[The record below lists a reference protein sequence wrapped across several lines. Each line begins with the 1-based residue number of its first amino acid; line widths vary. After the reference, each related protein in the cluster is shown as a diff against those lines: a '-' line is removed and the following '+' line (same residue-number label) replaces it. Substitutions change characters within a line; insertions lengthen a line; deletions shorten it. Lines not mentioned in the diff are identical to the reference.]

1 MSDAPTRRRGRGPD
15 PGAAVR
21 AAAARA
27 VAAVARGSTLD
38 DALAS
43 AAAPNGRDAALL
55 RSLAYGACRWHHRL
69 EWLSAEL
76 LDRPVESLGVELA
89 ALVRIGLLQLSA
101 MRIPDH
107 AAVSATVDAAR
118 AVGAPRAKGL
128 VNAVLRR
135 YLRERER
142 LERAMADV
150 PRALYS
156 HPDWLIDTVR
166 DEHPDRWREIL
177 DANNAPPPM
186 WLRVNARRGTRD
198 AYLERLAE
206 AGIAVAEHGREA
218 WPEDGILLAEPV
230 PMARLPGYAEGDV
243 SVQDAGAQ
251 GAVERLGLEPGQR
264 VLDACAA
271 PGGKAAHMLERC
283 DLGEL
288 VAVDRDPARLET
300 ARAML
305 ARLGLAATFV
315 HGDAATPGEWWDGKP
330 FDRVLLDA
338 PCSALGVIRR
348 HPDIKL
354 LRTPGDIQR
363 AAVLQSSLLDALWP
377 LLAPGGRLVYV
388 TCTIVRRENGAQV
401 DAFVARTPDAVVAA
415 DFPPEQVLPGE
426 ANRDG
431 FYYACI
437 DKQQASP
444 WRVSGSKH

>member
-1 MSDAPTRRRGRGPD
+1 M
-15 PGAAVR
+15 R

-27 VAAVARGSTLD
+27 VAAVARGATLE
-38 DALAS
+38 DALEAVPAAS
-43 AAAPNGRDAALL
+43 GRDAALL

-76 LDRPVESLGVELA
+76 LDRPVEALGVELA
-89 ALVRIGLLQLSA
+89 ALLRIGLLQLSA

-118 AVGAPRAKGL
+118 AIGAPRAKGL

-142 LERAMADV
+142 LDRAMADV
-150 PRALYS
+150 PRARYS

-166 DEHPDRWREIL
+166 TEHPERWIEIL

-186 WLRVNARRGTRD
+186 WLRVNARRGSRD
-198 AYLERLAE
+198 AYLERLAD
-206 AGIAVAEHGREA
+206 AGIAAAEHGRET
-218 WPEDGILLAEPV
+218 WPEDAILLAEPV

-251 GAVERLGLEPGQR
+251 HVLARLALEPGQR

-288 VAVDRDPARLET
+288 VAVDRDPARLDA

-305 ARLGLAATFV
+305 ARLGLEATFV
-315 HGDAATPGEWWDGKP
+315 HGDAATPGEWWDGKS

-348 HPDIKL
+348 HPDIKM
-354 LRTPGDIQR
+354 LRTREDVER
-363 AAVLQSSLLDALWP
+363 AAALQESLLDALWP
-377 LLAPGGRLVYV
+377 LVAPGGRLVYV
-388 TCTIVRRENGAQV
+388 TCTIVHCENGAQI
-401 DAFVARTPDAVVAA
+401 DRFLARHPDAVVAA
-415 DFPPEQVLPGE
+415 DFPPEQTLPGE

-437 DKQQASP
+437 DKQQASR
-444 WRVSGSKH
+444 WRVPGSKH

>member
-1 MSDAPTRRRGRGPD
+1 MSDAPPRRRRQAPD

-27 VAAVARGSTLD
+27 VAAVVRGATLD
-38 DALAS
+38 DALS
-43 AAAPNGRDAALL
+43 AAPAPAGRDAALL

-69 EWLSAEL
+69 EWLAAEL
-76 LDRPVESLGVELA
+76 LDRPVASPELA

-150 PRALYS
+150 PRARYS
-156 HPDWLIDTVR
+156 HPDWLIETVR
-166 DEHPDRWREIL
+166 AEHPGRWREIL

-186 WLRVNARRGTRD
+186 WLRVNARRGSRD
-198 AYLERLAE
+198 AYLARLAD
-206 AGIAVAEHGREA
+206 AGIAVVEHGRET
-218 WPEDGILLAEPV
+218 WPDDAILLAEPV

-251 GAVERLGLEPGQR
+251 RVVERLGLEPGQR

-288 VAVDRDPARLET
+288 VAVDRDPARLDT

-305 ARLGLAATFV
+305 ARLGLAATLV
-315 HGDAATPGEWWDGKP
+315 HGDAASPADWWDGKP
-330 FDRVLLDA
+330 FDRVLIDA

-354 LRTPGDIQR
+354 LRTPDDLER
-363 AAVLQSSLLDALWP
+363 AAALQASLLDALWP

-388 TCTIVRRENGAQV
+388 TCTIVPRENGAQI
-401 DAFVARTPDAVVAA
+401 DRFLSRHPDAVAAA
-415 DFPPEQVLPGE
+415 DFPPEQTLPGE
-426 ANRDG
+426 ADRDG